1 MDTTIKNASYES
13 IPMQPLNE
21 DQKAS
26 SENSV
31 GSRSTSNGR
40 TCVIVLGVAVIGSLA
55 LGLGFLLTGG
65 KRLSAIMPL
74 SGSNNTQGSGA
85 PSSNWNNSC
94 TRFIDTISTS
104 TQQLINSSIATPP
117 NITVLDQ
124 STPPWL
130 NSTSSRETSPST
142 TTRNTTR
149 QYFADTTNTS
159 TTEASNPHLSPLNS
173 SPKVQ
178 TFNSF
183 QGTSPSTLSSSST
196 TPSSKSEVST
206 SSPSL
211 ASSSSVQISTSSQG
225 TSPSTPSSSTPQLYS
240 RTTSSSKSGESPS
253 SFSRSSSNSVQAS
266 TGSIPYNGTR

>member
-104 TQQLINSSIATPP
+104 TQQLINSSISTP
-117 NITVLDQ
+117 NIKILDQ
-124 STPPWL
+124 GTPDWL
-130 NSTSSRETSPST
+130 NRTSSQESSPPT

-159 TTEASNPHLSPLNS
+159 TTGGSTSHLSSL
-173 SPKVQ
+173 
-178 TFNSF
+178 
-183 QGTSPSTLSSSST
+183 TLSSRVQTST
-196 TPSSKSEVST
+196 PF
-206 SSPSL
+206 
-211 ASSSSVQISTSSQG
+211 QG
-225 TSPSTPSSSTPQLYS
+225 TSPSTPSSSTPQLDS
-240 RTTSSSKSGESPS
+240 NTTSSSKSEVFKNSSSPS
-253 SFSRSSSNSVQAS
+253 SPTSVQA
-266 TGSIPYNGTR
+266 TTASIPYNGTR